1 MMNYI
6 RPKAIYFLYY
16 AALACLT
23 PFMSLYYSER
33 GLNGAQIGVLAGAIP
48 LVSWASAPLWGGI
61 ADARNRHKVALL
73 LAIAGVWAAVAALYF
88 ATNFTSL
95 LITVIG
101 YAFFIGPIVPL
112 VDNAVLDIMGDSK
125 ARYGRV
131 RLWGS
136 IGWGIAAILLAP
148 ILESAGLSWSF
159 YGFLA
164 FMAVTF
170 VVAARLP
177 MGLSSLRE
185 ASYSAGLGIL
195 VRNGRFLLLLIAAL
209 VYGITLGVLL
219 SYQFLYLEELGA
231 SRNLM
236 ALSLTMTTISEL
248 PFWFI
253 SAGLLRRFGSNKMI
267 AFALAVTAVRMFALG
282 LMQAPWLV
290 LPISL
295 LHGPGFAVIWAAGVA
310 EADAAAPRGLGA
322 TAQGLFSGMI
332 FGLGSALG
340 GFVGGPAYE
349 ALGFSRLF
357 IIVGWVT
364 LVTFVFFVA
373 VRLGPR
379 LGRRSSAPGDA
390 A

>member
-1 MMNYI
+1 
-6 RPKAIYFLYY
+6 
-16 AALACLT
+16 
-23 PFMSLYYSER
+23 
-33 GLNGAQIGVLAGAIP
+33 
-48 LVSWASAPLWGGI
+48 
-61 ADARNRHKVALL
+61 
-73 LAIAGVWAAVAALYF
+73 
-88 ATNFTSL
+88 
-95 LITVIG
+95 
-101 YAFFIGPIVPL
+101 
-112 VDNAVLDIMGDSK
+112 
-125 ARYGRV
+125 
-131 RLWGS
+131 
-136 IGWGIAAILLAP
+136 
-148 ILESAGLSWSF
+148 
-159 YGFLA
+159 
-164 FMAVTF
+164 
-170 VVAARLP
+170 

-185 ASYSAGLGIL
+185 ASYSAGLGVL

-209 VYGITLGVLL
+209 VYGISLGVLL

-231 SRNLM
+231 SRDLM

-282 LMQAPWLV
+282 LMSAPWLV

-295 LHGPGFAVIWAAGVA
+295 LHGPGFAVIWTAGVA

-357 IIVGWVT
+357 LIIGWIT
-364 LVTFVFFVA
+364 LATFVFFVA